1 MARKIAARV
10 DPEVQSERRRR
21 AIMIGCGGLVL
32 LALIAVAI
40 IYAMVTGGPRL
51 PREITRRIEQ
61 EKTAQQAGATARGGA
76 AATATPAAPE
86 ANRYIPQGTPPLPQ
100 QLQQLQVAA
109 RSGSYATQ
117 TLYVSDAELNE
128 MIAARP
134 AHPSIKQMNAYFGN
148 DRAYITAEGQ
158 FHGRDLNVTM
168 VAAPMIVNGGVQFVV
183 EQVLVG
189 SFPAPSSVVE
199 RVQKEVQGNS
209 DKLSPKQTGLYVD
222 EVEIKPGV
230 AILTGRPVA
239 K

>member
-1 MARKIAARV
+1 MARKIATRV
-10 DPEVQSERRRR
+10 DPEVQAERRRK

-32 LALIAVAI
+32 LAIIAVAV
-40 IYAMVTGGPRL
+40 IYAMLTGGPRL

-61 EKTAQQAGATARGGA
+61 QKRTQEQGAATRGGTGA
-76 AATATPAAPE
+76 PAPSAAPQ

-100 QLQQLQVAA
+100 QLQQLQLAA

-134 AHPSIKQMNAYFGN
+134 AHKSIRQMNAYFDN
-148 DRAYITAEGQ
+148 ERAYLTATGQ
-158 FHGRDLNVTM
+158 FHGRDLSVTM
-168 VAAPMIVNGGVQFVV
+168 VANPVIVNGGVQFAV
-183 EQVLVG
+183 EQVLIG
-189 SFPAPSSVVE
+189 SFPAPPAVVE
-199 RVQKEVQGNS
+199 RVQKEVQSNN

-222 EVEIKPGV
+222 KVEIKPGV